1 MKLTGVLARRLASI
15 VRQCFILR
23 QNLPGLVT
31 LSECQK
37 SFSIVCNRLQHG
49 TLVFS
54 FGFPPAHITS
64 AKADPTAPQ
73 QRSF

>member
-1 MKLTGVLARRLASI
+1 MKLTGVLARRVASI

-23 QNLPGLVT
+23 QNFRGWST
-31 LSECQK
+31 LSERQE